1 VSGDDHVSWYGDA
14 VRAKRGEVE
23 QPAPPEIDR
32 QAVETWFRRRGL
44 PLVVRQDRRG
54 SALLRRAVPALVFLL
69 TLDPLLSLLSVLVDV
84 RAGRLEQLFANP
96 VFVLGQLLV
105 VAAALAVPTVLAWLA
120 ARWLRVLDGRGRGL
134 LAGAV
139 LVLNLLVLPV
149 LDWVFGLRENLWVS
163 LTISVGATVGV
174 LFAVYV
180 GAGSI
185 LGWGLRNALRQ
196 LGTVGTMATR
206 ALPLLV
212 LVVMFAFFSTEM
224 WQIAD
229 ALPRYQL
236 WSVVALLAGL
246 AVLFMIATQADELG
260 EMTDRASS
268 GRVVDLA
275 AQLRGTPLQGLVT
288 DDEPVWPQ
296 PLSRAE
302 RANVTLVLFL
312 AQALQIAVLALL
324 VFVLFLL
331 LGTLA
336 IRESVVRT
344 WLEVDQLVEGTLFGV
359 ELPVSRALVQV
370 SIFLSVFSGLYFTA
384 SAATDP
390 HYRIAFF
397 DPLLADVR
405 VSLAVRQVYLAR
417 RADASYSVSRRSP
430 TGSSGSS
437 L

>member
-1 VSGDDHVSWYGDA
+1 MTGDA
-14 VRAKRGEVE
+14 HAGPPN
-23 QPAPPEIDR
+23 QPPELDR
-32 QAVETWFRRRGL
+32 RAVEAWFRRRGL

-54 SALLRRAVPALVFLL
+54 SALLQRATPALVFLL
-69 TLDPLLSLLSVLVDV
+69 TVDPLVSLLAVLVDLP
-84 RAGRLEQLFANP
+84 AGELERLLANP
-96 VFVLGQLLV
+96 AFVIGQLVVLT
-105 VAAALAVPTVLAWLA
+105 VAALVLPTVLAWLVT
-120 ARWLRVLDGRGRGL
+120 RWLRTLDRAGRGL
-134 LAGAV
+134 LAAVV
-139 LVLNLLVLPV
+139 LVLNVLVLPV
-149 LDWVFGLRENLWVS
+149 VDWAVGLRTYLWVS
-163 LTISVGATVGV
+163 LTINIGATLVV
-174 LFAVYV
+174 LFAVYA

-185 LGWGLRNALRQ
+185 LAWGLRNALRQ

-229 ALPRYQL
+229 ALPRSQL

-246 AVLFMIATQADELG
+246 SVLFMIATQADELR

-268 GRVVDLA
+268 GRIVDLP
-275 AQLRGTPLQGLVT
+275 AQLRGTPLQGLAT
-288 DDEPVWPQ
+288 EDEPAWPQ

-302 RANVTLVLFL
+302 RANVTLVLFV

-324 VFVLFLL
+324 VFVLFVLF
-331 LGTLA
+331 GTLA
-336 IRESVVRT
+336 IRESVVQT
-344 WLEVDQLVEGTLFGV
+344 WLGADPLTKGQLFGL

-390 HYRIAFF
+390 HYRKAFF
-397 DPLLADVR
+397 DPLLADVQ

-417 RADASYSVSRRSP
+417 GADASYPGKQTVTDR
-430 TGSSGSS
+430 
-437 L
+437 

>member
-1 VSGDDHVSWYGDA
+1 MDGDEHA
-14 VRAKRGEVE
+14 EPPRQ
-23 QPAPPEIDR
+23 QPQLDR
-32 QAVETWFRRRGL
+32 RAVEAWFRRRGL

-54 SALLRRAVPALVFLL
+54 SALLQRAIPALVFLL
-69 TLDPLLSLLSVLVDV
+69 TVDPLLSLLAVLVDLP
-84 RAGRLEQLFANP
+84 AGELERLLDNP
-96 VFVLGQLLV
+96 ALVVGQLVV
-105 VAAALAVPTVLAWLA
+105 VAVAALVLPTVLAWLA
-120 ARWLRVLDGRGRGL
+120 TRWLRALDPAGRRA
-134 LAGAV
+134 LAVVV
-139 LVLNLLVLPV
+139 LVLNVLVLPV
-149 LDWVFGLRENLWVS
+149 VDWVVGLRTYLWVS
-163 LTISVGATVGV
+163 LAINVGATVVV

-185 LGWGLRNALRQ
+185 LAWGLRHALRQ

-229 ALPRYQL
+229 ALPRPQL

-246 AVLFMIATQADELG
+246 SVLFMIATQADELRA
-260 EMTDRASS
+260 MTDRASS
-268 GRVVDLA
+268 GRVDLA
-275 AQLRGTPLQGLVT
+275 GQLRDTPLRDLVT
-288 DDEPVWPQ
+288 GDEPVRPQ

-302 RANVTLVLFL
+302 RVNVTLVLFV

-324 VFVLFLL
+324 VFVLFVVF
-331 LGTLA
+331 GTLA
-336 IRESVVRT
+336 IRESVVRD
-344 WLEVDQLVEGTLFGV
+344 WLGGGELQEGRLFGV

-390 HYRIAFF
+390 HYRKAFF
-397 DPLLADVR
+397 DPLLAEVR

-417 RADASYSVSRRSP
+417 RADASYPGKQTVTDR
-430 TGSSGSS
+430 
-437 L
+437 